1 MGLFEKAKTALVRRE
16 VKRYLDRAQAW
27 VAEQRRTPM
36 VFWKALGVAFLA
48 GAAAAA
54 SDAVMNGFTLD
65 EHGLIRL
72 CTSALSG
79 GLIAAASYL
88 KQSPIKPKD
97 QQEPGK

>member
-36 VFWKALGVAFLA
+36 VFWKALGVAFMA

-72 CTSALSG
+72 GTSALAG
-79 GLIAAASYL
+79 GLIAVAAYL
-88 KQSPIKPKD
+88 KQSPVKP
-97 QQEPGK
+97 QEPGK